1 MAEVDALGVV
11 FPFTGDRR
19 STTALGREVVVDA
32 LRAVDPVGARL
43 AAAETNW
50 RTGYGEHFRRLVVAG
65 LESSEAAQ
73 TIAAHGLASVSE
85 RLSWAALDGS
95 ETTLAEAIAARPG
108 PAAAAP
114 ARDLVT
120 ETVRG
125 DGIPEHGVTLPYRGS
140 RLDGDSLRR
149 QLDDW
154 TTRGIIEPSCAEA
167 VATVA
172 ANPDWLDLSDLRLAV
187 LGAGAEMGPLR
198 ALLRWGADVYA
209 VDLARPQLWRG
220 LLDDSKRYA
229 GWLHLPARP
238 GSGRLE
244 DRAGA
249 DLVTEWPAVRQWLQD
264 IEGRL
269 VLGNYVYADGADN
282 VRVAGA
288 VDALTAAV
296 MTDRPDTAL
305 AFLATPTDVFAVPRS
320 VVTRSVAA
328 YDSAKLSRALRGPM
342 RALSGGRLLTR
353 NYLPSADPG
362 INDSV
367 VPQRGP
373 NYLLAKRIQRWRA
386 AVPRADG
393 ATVSFT
399 VAPPTRTR
407 SVVKNRALAAA
418 YAGAHR
424 FGIEVFEPATAN
436 TLLAVLL
443 VHDLRTGSGSSGQVW
458 VDEADQAAHGGLW
471 TAAYEPRS
479 ALGLAALL
487 GVAAR

>member
-11 FPFTGDRR
+11 FRFTGDRR

-167 VATVA
+167 
-172 ANPDWLDLSDLRLAV
+172 LRR
-187 LGAGAEMGPLR
+187 ER
-198 ALLRWGADVYA
+198 AL
-209 VDLARPQLWRG
+209 
-220 LLDDSKRYA
+220 K
-229 GWLHLPARP
+229 
-238 GSGRLE
+238 
-244 DRAGA
+244 
-249 DLVTEWPAVRQWLQD
+249 
-264 IEGRL
+264 
-269 VLGNYVYADGADN
+269 
-282 VRVAGA
+282 
-288 VDALTAAV
+288 
-296 MTDRPDTAL
+296 MT
-305 AFLATPTDVFAVPRS
+305 
-320 VVTRSVAA
+320 
-328 YDSAKLSRALRGPM
+328 
-342 RALSGGRLLTR
+342 
-353 NYLPSADPG
+353 
-362 INDSV
+362 
-367 VPQRGP
+367 
-373 NYLLAKRIQRWRA
+373 
-386 AVPRADG
+386 
-393 ATVSFT
+393 
-399 VAPPTRTR
+399 
-407 SVVKNRALAAA
+407 
-418 YAGAHR
+418 
-424 FGIEVFEPATAN
+424 
-436 TLLAVLL
+436 
-443 VHDLRTGSGSSGQVW
+443 
-458 VDEADQAAHGGLW
+458 
-471 TAAYEPRS
+471 
-479 ALGLAALL
+479 
-487 GVAAR
+487 